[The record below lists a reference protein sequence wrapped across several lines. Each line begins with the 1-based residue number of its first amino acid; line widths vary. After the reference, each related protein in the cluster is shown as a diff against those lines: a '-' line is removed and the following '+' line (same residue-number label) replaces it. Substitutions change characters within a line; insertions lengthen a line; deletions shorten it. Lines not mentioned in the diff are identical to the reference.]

1 MNTLLIAVSALAFL
15 AVVALVEGIYLLW
28 QANWIE
34 GRSKIR
40 RRLRS
45 LNAAEDEPD
54 RAQLELLREHP
65 YSSDPVL
72 NRVLARTP
80 GVREADR
87 LLQQA
92 GSEATVVQFLV
103 LQLTAVLVLTLL
115 LALGAGLAGPLAL
128 LLGAALGLGAPVLYL
143 RRRRSKRQQRF
154 IELLPDTMDF
164 LARGLRSGNPLTAAL
179 QYAAREMPSP
189 VSDELAVTFDEINYG
204 LEVDQALRNLQ
215 RRVGGK
221 DLAYFVTA
229 VLIQRRTGGNLAE
242 VLVRIAAML
251 RERQRTMREVQVQAA
266 EMKLSAH
273 VLIALPI
280 FVAGFLS
287 LFRWDYMATL
297 YEHPA
302 GLTIVGAQL
311 FMMLIGYLV
320 MRRMV
325 NFRI

>member
-1 MNTLLIAVSALAFL
+1 MNTTVILISVLAFL
-15 AVVALVEGIYLLW
+15 AVVALVEGIYLIW
-28 QANWIE
+28 QTSWVE

-40 RRLRS
+40 RRLHG
-45 LNAAEDEPD
+45 LAAARETD
-54 RAQLELLREHP
+54 RGQLEILREHP
-65 YSSDPVL
+65 YSADPVL
-72 NRVLARTP
+72 NRILVRTP
-80 GVREADR
+80 GVKAADR

-92 GSEATVVQFLV
+92 GSDATVVQLFALQVLGTLLV
-103 LQLTAVLVLTLL
+103 ALVLVL
-115 LALGAGLAGPLAL
+115 GAGTVGPLAVL
-128 LLGAALGLGAPVLYL
+128 AGALLGVGGPVLYL
-143 RRRRSKRQQRF
+143 RQRRQRRQRRF
-154 IELLPDTMDF
+154 VELLPDTMDF
-164 LARGLRSGNPLTAAL
+164 LARGLRSGSPFTASL

-189 VSDELAVTFDEINYG
+189 VSDELAIAFDEINYG
-204 LEVDQALRNLQ
+204 LEVEQALRNLQ
-215 RRVGGK
+215 ARVGSK
-221 DLAYFVTA
+221 DVAYFVTA

-251 RERQRTMREVQVQAA
+251 RERQRTLKEVQVQAA

-287 LFRWDYMATL
+287 LFRWEYMAVL
-297 YEHPA
+297 FEHPA

-311 FMMLIGYLV
+311 MMMGVGYLV